1 MSLRAISA
9 RLLVVLA
16 LFLGLSSGVQA
27 QTRDMPKVV
36 TVGVYVNPPF
46 VIKRGNDYEGLAF
59 ELWQD
64 MARREH
70 LVAHYV
76 DYPTPK
82 ALLAATEAHEVDIAI
97 GNLTI
102 TRDRSE
108 KVDFTFPWHDGGLRI
123 MTDGEVH
130 SGISDLFSALG
141 SAGYLRAY
149 FWLCIVIVGA
159 TILLTLFDR
168 RFDKDF
174 PRKWLPGLAES
185 FYHVMS
191 IATTGR
197 TSRKHMFGSFGRL
210 FSAFWLICGVAVL
223 AYVTSSVTSVMT
235 VAAVTDQIET
245 IDDLK
250 DKTVG
255 VLDGGA
261 SEAYA
266 TSIGLAIR
274 AYPNL
279 DAGIAA
285 LRADDIDAMIG
296 DDTVLEY
303 QVHDV
308 ASPGLKVVG
317 PVFNPEKYGFAT
329 ALGSPLTRAISLD
342 LMSAHEDGTSKTLGD
357 KYLGAEL

>member
-1 MSLRAISA
+1 
-9 RLLVVLA
+9 
-16 LFLGLSSGVQA
+16 
-27 QTRDMPKVV
+27 
-36 TVGVYVNPPF
+36 
-46 VIKRGNDYEGLAF
+46 
-59 ELWQD
+59 
-64 MARREH
+64 
-70 LVAHYV
+70 
-76 DYPTPK
+76 
-82 ALLAATEAHEVDIAI
+82 
-97 GNLTI
+97 
-102 TRDRSE
+102 
-108 KVDFTFPWHDGGLRI
+108 
-123 MTDGEVH
+123 
-130 SGISDLFSALG
+130 
-141 SAGYLRAY
+141 
-149 FWLCIVIVGA
+149 
-159 TILLTLFDR
+159 
-168 RFDKDF
+168 
-174 PRKWLPGLAES
+174 
-185 FYHVMS
+185 MS
-191 IATTGR
+191 IAVTGR
-197 TSRKHMFGSFGRL
+197 TSRKHMFGALGRV

-235 VAAVTDQIET
+235 VAAVTDQIES

-308 ASPGLKVVG
+308 VSPGLKVVG